1 MRNLIVK
8 LFALNY
14 IVALFGKSISF
25 PRAANMIVPVM
36 CLAATWTNLVTLLLL
51 ALVVFIPFV
60 YLRFFPAQYNE
71 LDRDQKLQY
80 KNIKGKH
87 ADLYKGNVKFKN
99 LHLLLINPVIIII
112 TIIIFLL

>member
-8 LFALNY
+8 LFVLNY

-36 CLAATWTNLVTLLLL
+36 CLAAIWTNPITILLL
-51 ALVVFIPFV
+51 ALIVFIPFA
-60 YLRFFPAQYNE
+60 YLRFSPAQYNE
-71 LDRDQKLQY
+71 LDQDQKSQWRKI
-80 KNIKGKH
+80 KNKH
-87 ADLYKGNVKFKN
+87 IDIHIENVKFKN
-99 LHLLLINPVIIII
+99 LHLLLINPAVVII

>member
-14 IVALFGKSISF
+14 VVVLFGKSISF

-36 CLAATWTNLVTLLLL
+36 CLTVIWTNPITLLLL
-51 ALVVFIPFV
+51 ALVIFIPFV
-60 YLRFFPAQYNE
+60 YLRFYPAQYNE

-80 KNIKGKH
+80 KNIKGNY
-87 ADLYKGNVKFKN
+87 ADLYKENVKFKN
-99 LHLLLINPVIIII
+99 VHLLLINLVAVTATI
-112 TIIIFLL
+112 TYLL